1 MNKSASSVR
10 RTRVWV
16 LAAMLGMTPVMAG
29 SSLLARAED
38 APAAPQSQQSL
49 PPTLPPLNLATAVP
63 APPQLAAT
71 SWILMDARTGQV
83 LIEHDSH
90 KRVPP
95 ASLTKLMTAYIAE
108 YRTAN
113 GQLPPDTPVS
123 VSEHAWRTGGSRMF
137 LRVGTTV
144 PASELM
150 KGIVIQSG
158 NDASVAMA
166 EHISGSEDTFAVLMN
181 SMARALGM
189 KDSHFMNATG
199 LPHDEHYS
207 TAYDLSI
214 LARHIVN
221 DYPEHASL
229 YAQKEFTYN
238 NIRQPNRNL
247 LLYRDARVDGLKTG
261 HTDAAGYCMVASAK
275 QGDMRLIAVVMGTAS
290 EQARASETQKL
301 LNHGF
306 LYYTTQLV
314 YKKGPIDSTL
324 GKGPIDSTLRIWG
337 GDKNHLHVG
346 FESDVYATL
355 PRGDAP
361 LSQHIDL
368 PSSLNAPIQKGQVV
382 GSVTVRRADQALVQV
397 PIVALEEVDE
407 AGFFGRLWDSIVRF
421 FVHLF

>member
-10 RTRVWV
+10 RTRGWV
-16 LAAMLGMTPVMAG
+16 LAAMLGMTPVVAG
-29 SSLLARAED
+29 SSLLAHAED

-71 SWILMDARTGQV
+71 SWLLMDARTGQV

-108 YRTAN
+108 YRTAQ
-113 GQLPPDTPVS
+113 GLLPENTPVL

-144 PASELM
+144 PVSELM

-166 EHISGSEDTFAVLMN
+166 EHISGSEDTFAALMN
-181 SMARALGM
+181 TMAQALGM

-275 QGDMRLIAVVMGTAS
+275 QGDMRLIAVVMGTTS
-290 EQARASETQKL
+290 EQARAVETQKL
-301 LNHGF
+301 LSHGF

-324 GKGPIDSTLRIWG
+324 RVWG

-361 LSQHIDL
+361 LSPHVDL
-368 PSSLNAPIQKGQVV
+368 PASIDAPIKKGQVV
-382 GSVTVRRADQALVQV
+382 GSMTVRRADQALVQV
-397 PIVALEEVDE
+397 PIVALDNVDE

-421 FVHLF
+421 FVNLF